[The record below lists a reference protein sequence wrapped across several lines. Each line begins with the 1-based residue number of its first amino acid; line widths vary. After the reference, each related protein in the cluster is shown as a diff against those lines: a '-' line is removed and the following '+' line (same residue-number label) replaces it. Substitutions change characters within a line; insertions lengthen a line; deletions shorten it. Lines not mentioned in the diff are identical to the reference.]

1 MTELYFEIPGYNNR
15 TIKADLRHNSSNPKV
30 PIVILSHGFKAFRNW
45 GFLPYLSSQ
54 IAENNICINFDFS
67 WNGIF
72 DDKKMIY
79 DVDIFAQNT
88 ISSMIYDLNTL
99 IEHINNNSIKTIS
112 KVLKNHWNGNII
124 LFGHS
129 LGGAIS
135 INIVNQFNNIQK
147 LILWAS
153 ISKYTRN
160 TQKQIDN
167 WKNTGIM
174 NFKDQKTGQELHLN
188 YSYYKDKL
196 DNEKNYHILN
206 KIKNIKQDTLII
218 HGKQD
223 ITISPKESN
232 QLFLQSGANEK
243 ILRIINGCGHTFG
256 VEHPLKKIK
265 KQLTE
270 AINMTKWFIEK

>member
-1 MTELYFEIPGYNNR
+1 LTELYFEIPGYNNR
-15 TIKADLRHNSSNPKV
+15 TIKADLRHNSSIPKV
-30 PIVILSHGFKAFRNW
+30 PIVILSHGFKSFRNW
-45 GFLPYLSSQ
+45 GFMPYLSSQ
-54 IAENNICINFDFS
+54 IADNNICINFDFS

-88 ISSMIYDLNTL
+88 ISSMIFDLNLL
-99 IEHINNNSIKTIS
+99 IKNINNNSIEKIS
-112 KVLKNHWNGNII
+112 SVIKNHWNGNII

-147 LILWAS
+147 LVLWGS
-153 ISKYTRN
+153 IAKYTRN
-160 TQKQIDN
+160 TKKQIED
-167 WKNTGIM
+167 WKNKGTM
-174 NFKDQKTGQELHLN
+174 NFKDQKTGQELYLN
-188 YSYYKDKL
+188 YSYYKDKE
-196 DNEKNYHILN
+196 DNDQNYHILN

-218 HGKQD
+218 HGEQD
-223 ITISPKESN
+223 ITISPKEAYS
-232 QLFLQSGANEK
+232 LFKNSIADEK

-256 VEHPLKKIK
+256 VEHPFQNAR